1 MARRERGF
9 ALLVVLWSLVL
20 LGLLLTQVMSSGRT
34 ALALATNLRAASEER
49 AAADGAIQEATFHV
63 LADGVQYWAPNSVPH
78 RIIVG
83 GFPVDVRIG
92 TLDGKINPNLVSAP
106 LLAGLMQAVGASPDQ
121 ADSLANAIVA
131 WRTPPSSANTKAALL
146 AAYHQA
152 GLVYGPPG
160 RPFADLGELGAV
172 IGMTPDLLAKLTP
185 HLSLYPTGDPQT
197 TFADPTVRK
206 ALSLAA
212 QGEPGG
218 DADAGPSVIA
228 ITARVQG
235 AGAFTLTREAI
246 VSVTVAGSF
255 PPFHLFAE
263 DGGY

>member
-34 ALALATNLRAASEER
+34 ALALAGNLRAASAAR

-63 LADGVQYWAPNSVPH
+63 LANDAQHWAPDTAPH

-83 GFPVDVRIG
+83 GFSTDVRISS
-92 TLDGKINPNLVSAP
+92 LSGKINPNLASVP

-121 ADSLANAIVA
+121 ADSIATAIAA
-131 WRTPPSSANTKAALL
+131 WRSPPPSNAKAALL
-146 AAYHQA
+146 AAYRQA
-152 GLVYGPPG
+152 GLAYGPPG
-160 RPFADLGELGAV
+160 QPFADLSELGAV

-185 HLSLYPTGDPQT
+185 HLSLYPTGDPQP
-197 TFADPTVRK
+197 TFADPIVLK

-212 QGEPGG
+212 QGEPG
-218 DADAGPSVIA
+218 DNADTLVIA

-235 AGAFTLTREAI
+235 PGAFALTRQAI
-246 VSVTVAGSF
+246 VSLSGASAF
-255 PPFHLFAE
+255 PPFHLLAE